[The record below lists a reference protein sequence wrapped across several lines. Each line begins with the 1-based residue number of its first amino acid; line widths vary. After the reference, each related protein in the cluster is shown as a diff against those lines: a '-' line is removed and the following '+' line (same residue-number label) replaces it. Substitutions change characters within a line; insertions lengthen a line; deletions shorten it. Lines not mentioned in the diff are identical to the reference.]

1 VAGRDSLTAMKA
13 IYITEFGGPEV
24 MKYVD
29 LPEPVAT
36 GSQVVLDV
44 SAIGIN
50 YADTHQVENSYLSTQ
65 KLPLIPGMEVVGKMP
80 DGRRVL
86 ALASSGGYCE
96 KTLVNPK
103 TVIPLPDAI
112 SDGAA
117 LSMMVQG
124 TTAYMIL
131 KTMGHVKAGE
141 SVVVHAGAGGVG
153 SIAIQLAKLWGAYV
167 IAVTSSDEKKKLC
180 KELGADVLVDAGEA
194 DLKAA
199 LIAANNGK
207 PVDLVL
213 EMVGGTTFD
222 QSLEA
227 LAPFGRIIFYGMAS
241 RKPPKAL
248 QPGALMTK
256 SQTLSGF
263 WLVNALANKE
273 LMAEV
278 FMDLFGMI
286 ISGKLKP
293 IVGATYPLSE
303 AAKAHQDMLARKTV
317 GKIVLDPAK

>member
-1 VAGRDSLTAMKA
+1 MKA
-13 IYITEFGGPEV
+13 IQITEFGGPEV
-24 MKYVD
+24 MRYID
-29 LPEPVAT
+29 LPDPTPA

-50 YADTHQVENSYLSTQ
+50 YADTHQTENSYLSQQ

-80 DGRRVL
+80 DGARVL
-86 ALASSGGYCE
+86 ALASTGGYCQ
-96 KTLVNPK
+96 KTLVNPR
-103 TVIPLPDAI
+103 TVIPLPDQV

-117 LSMMVQG
+117 LAMMVQG
-124 TTAYMIL
+124 TTAYLIL
-131 KTMGHVKAGE
+131 KELAHVKPGE

-180 KELGADVLVDAGEA
+180 KELGADAVVDAGEV
-194 DLKAA
+194 DLKSA
-199 LIAANNGK
+199 LLAANNNK
-207 PVDLVL
+207 PVDIVL

-227 LAPFGRIIFYGMAS
+227 LAPFGRLIFYGMAS
-241 RKPPKAL
+241 RQAPKNLA
-248 QPGALMTK
+248 PGVLMPK
-256 SQTLSGF
+256 SQTVSGF
-263 WLVNALANKE
+263 WLVNALAKRE
-273 LMAEV
+273 LMQEV
-278 FMDLFGMI
+278 FMDLFAMI

-303 AAKAHQDMLARKTV
+303 AIQAHRDMLARKTV
-317 GKIVLDPAK
+317 GKIVLDPSK

>member
-1 VAGRDSLTAMKA
+1 MKA
-13 IYITEFGGPEV
+13 IQITEFGGPEV
-24 MKYVD
+24 MRYLD
-29 LPEPVAT
+29 LPDPTPA

-44 SAIGIN
+44 TAIGIN
-50 YADTHQVENSYLSTQ
+50 YADTHQTENSYLSQQ

-80 DGRRVL
+80 DGSRVL
-86 ALASSGGYCE
+86 ALASTGGYCQ

-103 TVIPLPDAI
+103 TVIPLPDQV

-124 TTAYMIL
+124 TTAYLIL
-131 KTMGHVKAGE
+131 KEMAHVKPGE

-180 KELGADVLVDAGEA
+180 KELGADAVVDAGEA
-194 DLKAA
+194 DLKSA
-199 LIAANNGK
+199 LMAANNNK
-207 PVDLVL
+207 PVDIVL
-213 EMVGGTTFD
+213 EMVGGITFD

-227 LAPFGRIIFYGMAS
+227 LAPFGRLIFYGMAS
-241 RKPPKAL
+241 RQAPKNLA
-248 QPGALMTK
+248 PGVLMPK
-256 SQTLSGF
+256 SQTVSGF
-263 WLVNALANKE
+263 WLVNALAKRE
-273 LMAEV
+273 LMQEV

-303 AAKAHQDMLARKTV
+303 AIQAHRDMLARKTV
-317 GKIVLDPAK
+317 GKIVLDPSK